1 MVLFVFLLFLTGLAY
16 SGLLFLIRAMGADVV
31 DYDDVETGGQRTGL
45 YFSLLALTA
54 KAGGALAI
62 GITYPLLALV
72 GFDAQGN
79 NSEETEFAFRMIY
92 VIVPVVSMILAY
104 LSIRGFKLDVT
115 EQEKLQAQITS
126 RDAAASDTPTA

>member
-1 MVLFVFLLFLTGLAY
+1 
-16 SGLLFLIRAMGADVV
+16 MGADVV
-31 DYDDVETGGQRTGL
+31 DYDNVEVGGQRTGL

-79 NSEETEFAFRMIY
+79 NSEEAKFAF
-92 VIVPVVSMILAY
+92 VPFFWWTFSGQ
-104 LSIRGFKLDVT
+104 R
-115 EQEKLQAQITS
+115 
-126 RDAAASDTPTA
+126 